1 MQVVARHLGFT
12 YFKSVL
18 IVLLCGYGT
27 FKIVR
32 VVLLVARYAE
42 PEPNDKLTVEL
53 VIGIILAIATVLFT
67 VMLGL
72 SIDALL

>member
-1 MQVVARHLGFT
+1 M
-12 YFKSVL
+12 
-18 IVLLCGYGT
+18 
-27 FKIVR
+27 
-32 VVLLVARYAE
+32 ARYAE

-72 SIDALL
+72 AIDALL